1 MFVNVQSG
9 SKVSD
14 SVAAVLDHLRG
25 NGSTAQPLE
34 NTPVTVTIR
43 AKDKAMNK
51 AISVVEIAKREFGAS
66 KLTQKTAISYYTPKP
81 KETDTDPLKKTRKK
95 KEEVEGTTGKKAT
108 SAKVPSIS
116 ITLTLTQIKQ
126 T

>member
-34 NTPVTVTIR
+34 NTPITVTIR

-66 KLTQKTAISYYTPKP
+66 KLTQKTAISYYTPKL
-81 KETDTDPLKKTRKK
+81 KEGTVTDTDPLKKTRKK
-95 KEEVEGTTGKKAT
+95 EEAEGTPGKKAT
-108 SAKVPSIS
+108 VAKVPSIS
-116 ITLTLTQIKQ
+116 ITLTLTQ
-126 T
+126 